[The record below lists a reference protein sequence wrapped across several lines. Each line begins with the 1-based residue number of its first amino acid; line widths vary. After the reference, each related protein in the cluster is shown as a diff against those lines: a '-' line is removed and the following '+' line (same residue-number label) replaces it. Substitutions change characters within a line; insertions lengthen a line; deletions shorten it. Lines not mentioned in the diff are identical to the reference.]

1 MLLREEVFPRT
12 RYSHKPSRN
21 EKLFRYYI
29 QILKSYGEKATA
41 FSKEYL
47 YAECAD
53 VFDISAVTAGRIIRS
68 MITDNKYTRFLN
80 NDECKEYLET
90 LLNYQKKGV

>member
-1 MLLREEVFPRT
+1 MLLREETIIQP

-29 QILKSYGEKATA
+29 ERLKYYGDKATA

-53 VFDISAVTAGRIIRS
+53 VFDICSVTAGRIIRTMVS
-68 MITDNKYTRFLN
+68 EKKYRNFLSEN
-80 NDECKEYLET
+80 EYSECLGI
-90 LLNYQKKGV
+90 LLQYQKKSA